1 MTQVGENRLKAKRK
15 QTVVERF
22 FSQFKDAMILILL
35 AAAAISFYV
44 ALQGSDPTEFFRA
57 GSDPAHCHF
66 ECHHGYG
73 SGEQGRKITGST
85 SNMSA
90 PHARVRR
97 DGQESIIDASN
108 WCPGYRLIEAGD
120 YIPADGRLISAFNLK
135 VEESAL
141 TGESVPVEKD
151 AQAVVASSAPLGDRL
166 NMVYSGCS
174 VTYGHGEA
182 VVTATGMNTEM
193 GHIAGIL
200 NNEKQTQTPLQKK
213 LAQLE
218 RMLGVLAIIIC
229 AVIFAIGLASGMEL
243 MEIFMVSISLAVSAI
258 PEGLPAIVT
267 IVLSIGVTRLA
278 KRNAIIRKL
287 PAVET
292 LGGASVIC
300 SDKTGTAD
308 PKPYDPHSGLL
319 CPR

>member
-1 MTQVGENRLKAKRK
+1 M
-15 QTVVERF
+15 
-22 FSQFKDAMILILL
+22 
-35 AAAAISFYV
+35 
-44 ALQGSDPTEFFRA
+44 
-57 GSDPAHCHF
+57 
-66 ECHHGYG
+66 
-73 SGEQGRKITGST
+73 
-85 SNMSA
+85 
-90 PHARVRR
+90 
-97 DGQESIIDASN
+97 
-108 WCPGYRLIEAGD
+108 
-120 YIPADGRLISAFNLK
+120 
-135 VEESAL
+135 
-141 TGESVPVEKD
+141 
-151 AQAVVASSAPLGDRL
+151 
-166 NMVYSGCS
+166 
-174 VTYGHGEA
+174 TYGHGEA

-213 LAQLE
+213 LAQLG

-300 SDKTGTAD
+300 SDKTGTLTQNRMTLIQ
-308 PKPYDPHSGLL
+308 G
-319 CPR
+319 

>member
-1 MTQVGENRLKAKRK
+1 M
-15 QTVVERF
+15 
-22 FSQFKDAMILILL
+22 
-35 AAAAISFYV
+35 
-44 ALQGSDPTEFFRA
+44 
-57 GSDPAHCHF
+57 
-66 ECHHGYG
+66 
-73 SGEQGRKITGST
+73 
-85 SNMSA
+85 
-90 PHARVRR
+90 
-97 DGQESIIDASN
+97 
-108 WCPGYRLIEAGD
+108 IEAGD

-213 LAQLE
+213 LAQLG

-229 AVIFAIGLASGMEL
+229 AVIL
-243 MEIFMVSISLAVSAI
+243 
-258 PEGLPAIVT
+258 
-267 IVLSIGVTRLA
+267 R
-278 KRNAIIRKL
+278 
-287 PAVET
+287 
-292 LGGASVIC
+292 SVWPVAW
-300 SDKTGTAD
+300 S
-308 PKPYDPHSGLL
+308 
-319 CPR
+319 

>member
-1 MTQVGENRLKAKRK
+1 M
-15 QTVVERF
+15 
-22 FSQFKDAMILILL
+22 
-35 AAAAISFYV
+35 
-44 ALQGSDPTEFFRA
+44 
-57 GSDPAHCHF
+57 
-66 ECHHGYG
+66 
-73 SGEQGRKITGST
+73 
-85 SNMSA
+85 
-90 PHARVRR
+90 
-97 DGQESIIDASN
+97 
-108 WCPGYRLIEAGD
+108 PGDIVLIEAGD

-213 LAQLE
+213 LAQLG

-243 MEIFMVSISLAVSAI
+243 MEIFMVSISLAVSASQRASRYRYHRAVHRCY
-258 PEGLPAIVT
+258 PA
-267 IVLSIGVTRLA
+267 GQA
-278 KRNAIIRKL
+278 QCIIRKL

-300 SDKTGTAD
+300 SDKTGTLTQNRMTLIQATVS
-308 PKPYDPHSGLL
+308 KVISERYLFRQHA
-319 CPR
+319 